1 MLLFPFRKSGW
12 LLLLLLSSI
21 FLHLRQS
28 ELNIKEDNTHKH
40 HIKASLYVF
49 ERSTCFLRSVG
60 VRWKSRQR
68 HNCTE
73 QTEPTS
79 YSKKHPISTLRV
91 EKQNINENGDLRLSR
106 YFAMYESE
114 EFSEHS
120 LRKLELLSAVP
131 RATLT
136 FPSCSPNSSRTSITG
151 CTHAEVFI

>member
-1 MLLFPFRKSGW
+1 MLLFLFRKSGW
-12 LLLLLLSSI
+12 LLLFLLPSI
-21 FLHLRQS
+21 FLHLRQC
-28 ELNIKEDNTHKH
+28 ELKENNTHKH
-40 HIKASLYVF
+40 LIEAFLYVF
-49 ERSTCFLRSVG
+49 ERGTFFLRIVG
-60 VRWKSRQR
+60 VRWQSRQR

-106 YFAMYESE
+106 YFAMYESW

-120 LRKLELLSAVP
+120 CRKLELLSAVP

-136 FPSCSPNSSRTSITG
+136 LPSCSPNSRRASITR